1 MGYLDY
7 IIPIKN
13 MDDFIVEN
21 GQGMYLYD
29 MSGKQYLDLNG
40 GQFCA
45 IFGHNNKDYQKL
57 IDSYD
62 NGLMHTNTTVISTS
76 IVNACKEIDKLAP
89 ELKPASII
97 LSTGTEALLFVQ
109 RLSKLIIN
117 KEIITTNDLS
127 FLALT
132 YSTNQDTIKTIS
144 TPRLSKDIKQSLI
157 EFEAIASTNEV
168 AAFIC
173 EPIISMGGGIF
184 LDIDYLKQLR
194 DICTKYNILF
204 IFDESQIGFGRTGS
218 WFYYQQLDFIPDIVI
233 SAKALGNGLPISLVS
248 INRDLLDYNDP
259 ITSYATHQNPPFAGA
274 VIQAG
279 IKYIK
284 NNNLLESNIQLGK
297 YLLGSL
303 AQLSLSN
310 PIFQNARGKGLFN
323 VVDIVSDDITTGDKL
338 YQYALKKGIV
348 LSITPDK
355 KAIRFVTP
363 YIITQKQ
370 IDEVITVL
378 NSFKP

>member
-1 MGYLDY
+1 MSYLDY
-7 IIPIKN
+7 VIPIKG
-13 MDDFIVEN
+13 MDDFVVEN

-29 MSGKQYLDLNG
+29 ISNKQYLDLNG

-45 IFGHNNKDYQKL
+45 IFGHNNKDYQDL
-57 IDSYD
+57 IKSYD

-76 IVNACKEIDKLAP
+76 VIEACQAINQLAP

-109 RLSKLIIN
+109 RLSKLTTK
-117 KEIITTNDLS
+117 KEIIATNDLS

-132 YSTNQDTIKTIS
+132 YSTNQDSIQTIS
-144 TPRLSKDIKQSLI
+144 TPRSTDQIQDSLDQ
-157 EFEAIASTNEV
+157 FEALASKEEV

-184 LDIDYLKQLR
+184 LDATYLQELR
-194 DICTKYNILF
+194 NICYKHNILF

-218 WFYYQQLDFIPDIVI
+218 WFYFQQLGFVPDMVI
-233 SAKALGNGLPISLVS
+233 SAKALGNGLPIALVS
-248 INRDLLDYNDP
+248 INRELLDYNNP

-279 IKYIK
+279 IQYIK
-284 NNNLLESNIQLGK
+284 DNNLLQSNIQLGK

-323 VVDIVSDDITTGDKL
+323 VVDIVSDDLTTGDRL

-363 YIITQKQ
+363 YILTHQQ
-370 IDEVITVL
+370 IDQVIQVL
-378 NSFKP
+378 KDFK